1 VPQRRQQ
8 DTHLKQNDAEVH
20 RRELHVAVLLC
31 ESVRAINRLGRKP
44 SEHVSRTIATIGRD
58 YSGRIPLK
66 QATGRALTSI
76 VFVVSV
82 SAFICCIIAI
92 GNITTTKN
100 AIAMRRNTIMALL
113 QHDDVDEQSARALL
127 TARLST
133 NVICLMANILSHY
146 TDGTPPL
153 PWDLLWPLL
162 VVT

>member
-100 AIAMRRNTIMALL
+100 AIAMRRDTILALL
-113 QHDDVDEQSARALL
+113 QHDDVDDSQLL
-127 TARLST
+127 RITSIVHRTA
-133 NVICLMANILSHY
+133 
-146 TDGTPPL
+146 
-153 PWDLLWPLL
+153 
-162 VVT
+162 